1 MLQKLSKTF
10 LIFMVMILQMSELF
24 EGSLQNLKL
33 ESLAWKMNSRKGR
46 SSNLDENVLKEK

>member
-46 SSNLDENVLKEK
+46 SSNSDENVLKEK